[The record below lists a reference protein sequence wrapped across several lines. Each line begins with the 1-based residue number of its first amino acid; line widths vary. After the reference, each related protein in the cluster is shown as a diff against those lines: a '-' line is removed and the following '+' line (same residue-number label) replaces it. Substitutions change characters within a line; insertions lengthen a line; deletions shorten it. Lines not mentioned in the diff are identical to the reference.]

1 MKNSKLVNKLKKTLR
16 DLDAI
21 EARMRIEY
29 PNLRQRRT
37 YPKFKQPIDKEIKK
51 QIKHIKTMIQTP
63 LESAEEYSEKLR
75 SVLREHYQEMPKS
88 FKSEVLEELINKP
101 KNTAMIEN
109 PTNTESVSLKML
121 KQLKEDAEATAKTLR
136 VVIDDLENMKEV
148 KEYSYKAKR
157 VEPELT
163 RDTGKPNI
171 YGCSVSIT
179 PTGEIFTKQFK
190 KEFESDFDAYNSYL
204 SPSYAEVEADYTLA
218 SRRVR
223 AFAKA
228 VNGDWKADWE
238 DREQRKWGIGFCVGD
253 LSVQVRNNSNDY
265 IHQIAFK
272 SEELAQKALEL
283 FKPEWE
289 ILANP

>member
-1 MKNSKLVNKLKKTLR
+1 
-16 DLDAI
+16 
-21 EARMRIEY
+21 
-29 PNLRQRRT
+29 
-37 YPKFKQPIDKEIKK
+37 
-51 QIKHIKTMIQTP
+51 
-63 LESAEEYSEKLR
+63 
-75 SVLREHYQEMPKS
+75 
-88 FKSEVLEELINKP
+88 
-101 KNTAMIEN
+101 MIETT
-109 PTNTESVSLKML
+109 TNTESVSLKML

-136 VVIDDLENMKEV
+136 VVIDDLEKMKEV

-171 YGCSVSIT
+171 YGCIISIT

-204 SPSYAEVEADYTLA
+204 SPSYAETEAEYTLA

-223 AFAKA
+223 RFAEV
-228 VNGDWKADWE
+228 VNEGKVLDWN
-238 DREQRKWGIGFCVGD
+238 DREQYKWGIELFENEFIIEQR
-253 LSVQVRNNSNDY
+253 LLNNY
-265 IHQIAFK
+265 FIHQIAFK
-272 SEELAQKALEL
+272 SEELATKALEL